1 MVTDPES
8 DGDKVL
14 EFVGGLMSRLEG
26 LHKKAFTYKS
36 YQKTFKAC
44 TAYIHVWEYLINALI
59 GEADWIHAAEVW

>member
-44 TAYIHVWEYLINALI
+44 TAYNALI
-59 GEADWIHAAEVW
+59 GEADWIHAA